1 MPDNPDRTP
10 HSGSADHYADAMAQA
25 LQGPTTADLAYE
37 RGFRE
42 ALAQAASVA
51 KHMGR
56 AASKGV
62 TRTFAGPDDQGEQTA
77 AAILKMEVSYAE

>member
-1 MPDNPDRTP
+1 MSSPETTPDP
-10 HSGSADHYADAMAQA
+10 GSADHYADAMARA
-25 LQGPTTADLAYE
+25 LQGPATADLAYE
-37 RGFRE
+37 RGFHE

-77 AAILKMEVSYAE
+77 AAILKVGVSYAE